1 MKGRQVRRS
10 ARTVAGLTVALIL
23 ALALSGALRVA
34 AQQPRRGAS
43 VSKHHASPRHRF
55 TRGRAAP
62 RIPFESVHNI
72 VFVQTRVNNSK
83 PLWFVLDTGASASI
97 INARV
102 AKELGLRAARTE
114 RSTGTGG
121 EVEAGMIDGVTLSL
135 PGVEVFNQTV
145 GSLPL
150 DDLAPTAGRAIGGIL
165 GYDFIKEFVVEID
178 YDAKL
183 LNLYE
188 PAGYVYKGTGEV
200 VPVSFSGNK
209 PTAKAALVLSG
220 DAPFEGT
227 FEIDTG
233 SDELMLVNSP
243 FVKAHRLNE
252 LVSNFRL
259 GNSGGVG
266 GMVRSQTGR
275 VAGVRLGRFTFD
287 RPLVTLSQA
296 NAGSAATAAYD
307 GELGGELFRRFKM
320 ILDYSRRRIILE
332 PNAHLREPVET
343 DMSGLEFAGESD
355 DFERY
360 VVNEVSE
367 HSPAAEAGV
376 KEEDV
381 LTAVDGRPA
390 SSLTLEEVRALLRR
404 EGEERVLTVR
414 RGDKTL
420 SFRIK
425 LRRLL

>member
-1 MKGRQVRRS
+1 
-10 ARTVAGLTVALIL
+10 
-23 ALALSGALRVA
+23 
-34 AQQPRRGAS
+34 
-43 VSKHHASPRHRF
+43 
-55 TRGRAAP
+55 
-62 RIPFESVHNI
+62 
-72 VFVQTRVNNSK
+72 
-83 PLWFVLDTGASASI
+83 
-97 INARV
+97 
-102 AKELGLRAARTE
+102 
-114 RSTGTGG
+114 
-121 EVEAGMIDGVTLSL
+121 
-135 PGVEVFNQTV
+135 
-145 GSLPL
+145 
-150 DDLAPTAGRAIGGIL
+150 
-165 GYDFIKEFVVEID
+165 
-178 YDAKL
+178 
-183 LNLYE
+183 
-188 PAGYVYKGTGEV
+188 
-200 VPVSFSGNK
+200 
-209 PTAKAALVLSG
+209 
-220 DAPFEGT
+220 
-227 FEIDTG
+227 
-233 SDELMLVNSP
+233 MLVNSP

-332 PNAHLREPVET
+332 PNAHLNDPVET
-343 DMSGLEFAGESD
+343 DMSGLEFGGEGD
-355 DFERY
+355 DFKRY